1 MEKENRNKLIQII
14 VSAVLLAAAYI
25 VGHFVSLPLWAQ
37 LLTYLPAYAVVGYE
51 VIIEAFEGITEGEV
65 FGEEFLMTIATVGAL
80 VIGFLPDSEPMFAE
94 AVFVMLFFQVGELFE
109 ELAEDKSRRSV
120 SELMDIR
127 PDSAN
132 VERGGKTITVAPS
145 DVKVGETVV
154 VRPGERIPLDG
165 VIIEGTSTLNT
176 VALTGESAPRD
187 AKAGDDVVSGCIN
200 QSGVIRVRTTK
211 EYGESTVAKILEM
224 VEDASDRKSKSENF
238 IKKFARCYTPC
249 VVISAV
255 ILAIVPSIIWGG
267 FTSWLTR
274 ALTFLVV
281 SCPCALVIS
290 VPLAFFCGIGG
301 ASRKGIL
308 IKGSDYLEA
317 LTKTGVAGF
326 DKTGTLTKGV
336 FEVTAIHP
344 DDCDADTLLHL
355 AAHVER
361 YSTHPIAVSL
371 RQAYPHEADSCDVE
385 NVTEISGQGVTATV
399 NGKRISVGNTLLMDS
414 VGAKWHPCHHV
425 GTTIHVAIDGEY
437 AGHIIVSDK
446 VKNDAAS
453 AIAELKALGVEK
465 TVMLTGDRNE
475 VAEIIAKE
483 LKLDEYHADLLPA
496 DKVAA
501 VEKLAQTKPAGKTLV
516 YAGDGINDAPV
527 LARADVGVAM
537 GALGSDAAIESAD
550 VVLMDDKPSK
560 LASAIKIARFTLGI
574 VKQNIVLSL
583 LVKFAVLILAMFG
596 KAPMWLAVFADVG
609 VTVLAVLNSMRA
621 SSYNPDK

>member
-1 MEKENRNKLIQII
+1 
-14 VSAVLLAAAYI
+14 
-25 VGHFVSLPLWAQ
+25 
-37 LLTYLPAYAVVGYE
+37 
-51 VIIEAFEGITEGEV
+51 
-65 FGEEFLMTIATVGAL
+65 
-80 VIGFLPDSEPMFAE
+80 
-94 AVFVMLFFQVGELFE
+94 
-109 ELAEDKSRRSV
+109 
-120 SELMDIR
+120 
-127 PDSAN
+127 
-132 VERGGKTITVAPS
+132 
-145 DVKVGETVV
+145 
-154 VRPGERIPLDG
+154 
-165 VIIEGTSTLNT
+165 
-176 VALTGESAPRD
+176 
-187 AKAGDDVVSGCIN
+187 
-200 QSGVIRVRTTK
+200 
-211 EYGESTVAKILEM
+211 
-224 VEDASDRKSKSENF
+224 
-238 IKKFARCYTPC
+238 
-249 VVISAV
+249 
-255 ILAIVPSIIWGG
+255 
-267 FTSWLTR
+267 
-274 ALTFLVV
+274 
-281 SCPCALVIS
+281 
-290 VPLAFFCGIGG
+290 
-301 ASRKGIL
+301 
-308 IKGSDYLEA
+308 
-317 LTKTGVAGF
+317 
-326 DKTGTLTKGV
+326 
-336 FEVTAIHP
+336 
-344 DDCDADTLLHL
+344 
-355 AAHVER
+355 
-361 YSTHPIAVSL
+361 
-371 RQAYPHEADSCDVE
+371 
-385 NVTEISGQGVTATV
+385 
-399 NGKRISVGNTLLMDS
+399 MDS

-537 GALGSDAAIESAD
+537 GALGSDAAIEAAD

>member
-1 MEKENRNKLIQII
+1 MEKENRNKLIRII

-25 VGHFVSLPLWAQ
+25 VGHLSSLPLWVQ
-37 LLTYLPAYAVVGYE
+37 LLTYLPAYAVAGYD
-51 VIIEAFEGITEGEV
+51 VIIEAFEGITEGEI
-65 FGEEFLMTIATVGAL
+65 FGEEFLMTVATVGAL
-80 VIGFLPDSEPMFAE
+80 VIGFLPDSDPMFAE

-109 ELAEDKSRRSV
+109 ELAEDRSRRSV

-132 VERGGKTITVAPS
+132 VERGSKTITVAPA
-145 DVKVGETVV
+145 DVNVGEIVV

-165 VIIEGTSTLNT
+165 IVVEGISTLNT

-187 AKAGDDVVSGCIN
+187 VKPGDDVVSGCIN

-224 VEDASDRKSKSENF
+224 VENASDHKSKSENF
-238 IKKFARCYTPC
+238 IKKFARYYTPC
-249 VVISAV
+249 VVIAAV
-255 ILAIVPSIIWGG
+255 VLAIVPSIIWGG

-344 DDCDADTLLHL
+344 DTCDADTLLHL

-361 YSTHPIAVSL
+361 YSTHPIAISL
-371 RQAYPHEADSCDVE
+371 RQAYPHETDSCNVE
-385 NVTEISGQGVTATV
+385 NVTEVSGQGVTATV
-399 NGKRISVGNTLLMDS
+399 NGKIISVGNTLLMDS
-414 VGAKWHPCHHV
+414 VGAAWHPCHHV

-446 VKNDAAS
+446 IKDDAAS
-453 AIAELKALGVEK
+453 AISALKALGVEK
-465 TVMLTGDRNE
+465 TVMLTGDRSE
-475 VAEIIAKE
+475 VAESIAKE

-496 DKVAA
+496 DKVEA
-501 VEKLAQTKPAGKTLV
+501 VEKLVQTKPVGKTLV

-537 GALGSDAAIESAD
+537 GALGSDAAIEAAD

-621 SSYNPDK
+621 TSYNPDK

>member
-25 VGHFVSLPLWAQ
+25 VGHFVSLPLWVQ

-145 DVKVGETVV
+145 EVKVGETVV

-165 VIIEGTSTLNT
+165 VIIEGASTLNT

-238 IKKFARCYTPC
+238 IKKFARYYTPC

-301 ASRKGIL
+301 
-308 IKGSDYLEA
+308 
-317 LTKTGVAGF
+317 V
-326 DKTGTLTKGV
+326 
-336 FEVTAIHP
+336 HP
-344 DDCDADTLLHL
+344 A
-355 AAHVER
+355 R
-361 YSTHPIAVSL
+361 VS
-371 RQAYPHEADSCDVE
+371 S
-385 NVTEISGQGVTATV
+385 
-399 NGKRISVGNTLLMDS
+399 
-414 VGAKWHPCHHV
+414 
-425 GTTIHVAIDGEY
+425 
-437 AGHIIVSDK
+437 
-446 VKNDAAS
+446 
-453 AIAELKALGVEK
+453 
-465 TVMLTGDRNE
+465 
-475 VAEIIAKE
+475 
-483 LKLDEYHADLLPA
+483 
-496 DKVAA
+496 
-501 VEKLAQTKPAGKTLV
+501 
-516 YAGDGINDAPV
+516 
-527 LARADVGVAM
+527 
-537 GALGSDAAIESAD
+537 
-550 VVLMDDKPSK
+550 
-560 LASAIKIARFTLGI
+560 
-574 VKQNIVLSL
+574 
-583 LVKFAVLILAMFG
+583 
-596 KAPMWLAVFADVG
+596 
-609 VTVLAVLNSMRA
+609 
-621 SSYNPDK
+621 